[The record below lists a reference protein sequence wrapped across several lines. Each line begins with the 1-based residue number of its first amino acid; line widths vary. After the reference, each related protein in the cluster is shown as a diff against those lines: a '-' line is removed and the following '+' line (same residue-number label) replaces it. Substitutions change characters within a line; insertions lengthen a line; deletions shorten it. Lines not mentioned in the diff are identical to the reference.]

1 MRTTTVAE
9 PGWQVGLVW
18 TGFPIV
24 GAGLLWGVR
33 AAAGWLLSLPWI
45 PFRGPLTLIDS
56 IPEPWGTLVA
66 LAVGAAVGLFFA
78 AWAAHERLTVELSD
92 EAVTLTSRGKSHTFD
107 RTEVSAVFLDHKKLV
122 VLGRSSEE
130 LARESHD
137 LPADAVADAFQRHG
151 YPWLD
156 ADPHRD
162 DFRRWVEDMPGLPP
176 AANALL
182 KARAKALKKR
192 DDEDVRELRT
202 ELARLG
208 VVVRDDRKRQF
219 WRLTGQSGD

>member
-9 PGWQVGLVW
+9 PGSQVGMVW
-18 TGFPIV
+18 VGFPVV
-24 GAGLLWGVR
+24 GAGALWLVQ
-33 AAAGWLLSLPWI
+33 AAAGWLLSLAWT
-45 PFRGPLTLIDS
+45 PFRGPLKLIDS
-56 IPEPWGTLVA
+56 VPEPWDAVGSLA
-66 LAVGAAVGLFFA
+66 LGAAVGLFFA
-78 AWAAHERLTVELSD
+78 AWAAHERLTVEVSD
-92 EAVTLTSRGKSHTFD
+92 ETLTITRGGTPRTID
-107 RTEVSAVFLDHKKLV
+107 RTEISAVFLDDKKLV
-122 VLGRSSEE
+122 VLGRISEE

-137 LPADAVADAFQRHG
+137 LPTDAVADAFQAHG

-162 DFRRWVEDMPGLPP
+162 EFRRWVEDVPGLPP

-182 KARAKALKKR
+182 KARAKALKNSDA
-192 DDEDVRELRT
+192 DDARELRA

-219 WRLTGQSGD
+219 WRLTGQSGR

>member
-1 MRTTTVAE
+1 MRSTTIAE

-18 TGFPIV
+18 VGFPVV

-33 AAAGWLLSLPWI
+33 AAAGWLLSLAWT
-45 PFRGPLTLIDS
+45 PFRGPLKLIDS
-56 IPEPWGTLVA
+56 IPEPWATTGSLV
-66 LAVGAAVGLFFA
+66 LGAAVGLFFA
-78 AWAAHERLTVELSD
+78 AWAAHDRLTVEVSD
-92 EAVTLTSRGKSHTFD
+92 ETLTLTTGGKSRTLD
-107 RTEVSAVFLDHKKLV
+107 RTDISAVFFDHRKLV
-122 VLGRSSEE
+122 VQGRSSEE

-137 LPADAVADAFQRHG
+137 LPAATVADTFQRHG

-182 KARAKALKKR
+182 KARAKALKDSDS
-192 DDEDVRELRT
+192 DDATELRT
-202 ELARLG
+202 ELGRLG
-208 VVVRDDRKRQF
+208 VVVRDEGKRQF
-219 WRLTGQSGD
+219 WRLTSRPDV